1 MKTLGDLDIGTFRL
15 LDARTL
21 GFKDASAWKA
31 ALRYVLRTTQ
41 GPL

>member
-1 MKTLGDLDIGTFRL
+1 MKTLGHWDIGT
-15 LDARTL
+15 LDARTF
-21 GFKDASAWKA
+21 GFKDANAWKA